1 VNYETAF
8 DEAQAKA
15 DQFGVDYG
23 IAKNMFGGY
32 SVFRLPQP
40 ENRSGLELRCQVVK
54 PKKGA

>member
-1 VNYETAF
+1 MDYETAVA
-8 DEAQAKA
+8 EAQAKA

-54 PKKGA
+54 PRGV